1 VSTPEC
7 ADPGSSDEEGAMSG
21 EASYEVKQIIP
32 ADGDWC
38 SVWAVSD
45 PDVDGRHYAVE
56 RVLAGAIVQE
66 VVPHDGDSADECRR
80 TEGHYVDVSGTR
92 AVVGLDAHCDI
103 GRGRLEWDDG
113 FAEWLVGYVHRGEL
127 DDAHER
133 LEQDAVKQLA
143 SIEAGR
149 QRRAARRA
157 LKAAVR

>member
-1 VSTPEC
+1 MT
-7 ADPGSSDEEGAMSG
+7 SD
-21 EASYEVKQIIP
+21 ASYEVKEIIP
-32 ADGDWC
+32 VGADWY
-38 SVWAVSD
+38 SVWATEE
-45 PDVDGRHYAVE
+45 PGGDGRHYAVE
-56 RVLAGAIVQE
+56 RVLAWAIVQE
-66 VVPHDGDSADECRR
+66 VALHDGDSVDDCRR
-80 TEGHYVDVSGTR
+80 TEGHYADVSGTR

-143 SIEAGR
+143 SIEAGW